1 MIRQLKWTIK
11 RLCINTKWLI
21 GIMNLIPKF
30 RGFKI
35 FKNLDKD
42 ILVINSN
49 TQKGEMTKMTVL

>member
-1 MIRQLKWTIK
+1 
-11 RLCINTKWLI
+11 
-21 GIMNLIPKF
+21 MNLIPKF

-35 FKNLDKD
+35 FKSLDKD